1 MRRASGQL
9 EDSIVH
15 VLGQESELPVA
26 EVRNR
31 LDPSLAHTTVMTALV
46 RLTNKGAVVRRRRGR
61 KFVYSLAVPI
71 ERLPAFRAALRMR
84 SELDDNAERSMIL
97 ANFVAALDPEDEAVL
112 LDLLSSNH
120 DTTDGS

>member
-9 EDSIVH
+9 EDAIVR
-15 VLGQESELPVA
+15 VLGADSDLPVS

-31 LDPSLAHTTVMTALV
+31 LDASLAHTTVMTALV
-46 RLTNKGAVVRRRRGR
+46 RLTNKGSVVRKRRGR

-84 SELDDNAERSMIL
+84 SELDDKAERSMIL
-97 ANFVAALDPEDEAVL
+97 ANFVAALEPADEAVL
-112 LDLLSSNH
+112 LDLLSPNH
-120 DTTDGS
+120 DANEGS